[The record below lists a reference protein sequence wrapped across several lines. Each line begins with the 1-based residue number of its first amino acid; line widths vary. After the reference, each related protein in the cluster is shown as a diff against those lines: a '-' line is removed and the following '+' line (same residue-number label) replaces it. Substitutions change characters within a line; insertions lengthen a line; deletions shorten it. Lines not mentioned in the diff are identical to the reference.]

1 MIHLPNCIP
10 MATTMFGVFAAGLTA
25 TLASPALTATELA
38 WLIQSSQ
45 PKAIVTTST
54 TLKTVHAAIE
64 AITDDTLRNG
74 LKDVRIYVVDL
85 NPTAS
90 HSPSNSSS
98 SWEQLLHNKPL
109 NSPVSFSSEHECRQR
124 TAVILWSSGTTGR
137 SKGVLLSHHSL
148 TTSVASLW
156 HVYPTYNGEERFLGI
171 APFYHVFGLVCCLLL
186 APSAGS
192 TIYCMPKFD
201 FKTMLDFIAKYKIT
215 FLHIAPPI
223 AVHLA
228 NNPLVERADL
238 STVKGAMS
246 GGAPLPTAIVDR
258 VYERVGFGIKLVRQT
273 PRQFPPPE
281 NTYH

>member
-1 MIHLPNCIP
+1 

-45 PKAIVTTST
+45 PKVIVTAST
-54 TLKTVHAAIE
+54 TLKIVHAAIE
-64 AITDDTLRNG
+64 AITDETLRNG
-74 LKDVRIYVVDL
+74 LKNVRIYVVDL

-90 HSPSNSSS
+90 QFLSPS
-98 SWEQLLHNKPL
+98 SWEQLLHKTPL
-109 NSPVSFSSEHECRQR
+109 NSPVSFNSEQECRKR

-137 SKGVLLSHHSL
+137 SKGVLLSHNAL

-156 HVYPTYNGEERFLGI
+156 HVFPTYNGEERFLGI
-171 APFYHVFGLVCCLLL
+171 APFYHVFGLVCVLLL

-192 TIYCMPKFD
+192 TIYCMLKFD
-201 FKTMLDFIAKYKIT
+201 FKTMLDFIATYRIT
-215 FLHIAPPI
+215 FLQIAPPI

-228 NNPLVERADL
+228 NNPLVDRADL
-238 STVKGAMS
+238 SSVKGGMS

-258 VYERVGFGIKLVRQT
+258 VHERLGIGIRLVRKKRFR
-273 PRQFPPPE
+273 PSSSME
-281 NTYH
+281 NDD